1 MNMKQKYNIYCD
13 MDGVLVDF
21 NKGYRDLTGIDISGS
36 FHDDP
41 KFWEPINRAGYGFW
55 MNLDWLKDGKKLWN
69 YIEKYNPEILS
80 APSKE
85 NDSRI
90 GKHDWVKR
98 ELPGVHLILRT
109 AQHKIEFASPH
120 SILIDDRPENIENWT
135 KAGGIA
141 IHHTSADNTIKELQK
156 LSL

>member
-1 MNMKQKYNIYCD
+1 MKNTIHLYVD
-13 MDGVLVDF
+13 LDGVITDF
-21 NKGYRDLTGIDISGS
+21 IKGYYELTGIDISGS

-41 KFWEPINRAGYGFW
+41 KFWDPIVKAGYDFW
-55 MNLDWLKDGKKLWN
+55 INLEWTKDGKKLWK
-69 YIEKYNPEILS
+69 YIEKYNPKILS
-80 APSKE
+80 APSRE

-109 AQHKIEFASPH
+109 AEHKTEFANPY
-120 SILIDDRPENIENWT
+120 SILIDDLPKNIENWI

-141 IHHTSADNTIKELQK
+141 IYHTSTENTIKELQK